1 MTTRTTGGG
10 PWGTARAI
18 LLGAAVACGGL
29 ASGCGAGGCGA
40 GGAEAGEMETASAS
54 GITAPDS
61 VADWSAAFEAEGAI
75 GTMALLDTRTGRT
88 IRHDPARAAERF
100 SPASTSKIY
109 NSLVFLDRGVISDV
123 DSLFVWDGVERWAEV
138 WNRDHSLRSGIEVS
152 AVWLFQRAA
161 LQVGHDGYDDVFAR
175 EPYGNRTLSDTLEM
189 SWLDGTWR
197 ISADEQV
204 AFLDRL
210 RRGALAFSAEDQAT
224 VRDILPVLAEAG
236 EVRVKGKTGWYVRE
250 PDPELGWLVGW
261 VERPDGDLVFA
272 MNAEQA
278 SGASFDIMRGRLR
291 IVRAILEGEGLW
303 PVDPDEAP

>member
-1 MTTRTTGGG
+1 MTAWTTGGG
-10 PWGTARAI
+10 LRGAARAA
-18 LLGAAVACGGL
+18 LLGVVWVCCGL
-29 ASGCGAGGCGA
+29 VSGCGAS
-40 GGAEAGEMETASAS
+40 GAEAGEMEPAPASEV
-54 GITAPDS
+54 TPPDS
-61 VADWSAAFEAEGAI
+61 VADWSAAFEAEGAV
-75 GTMALLDTRTGRT
+75 GTMVLLDTQTGRT
-88 IRHDPARAAERF
+88 VRHDPDRAAERF

-109 NSLVFLDRGVISDV
+109 NSLVFLDRGVVSDV
-123 DSLFVWDGVERWAEV
+123 DSLFAWDGVERWAEV
-138 WNRDHSLRSGIEVS
+138 WNRDHSLRSGLEVS

-161 LQVGHDGYDDVFAR
+161 LQVGRDGYDDVFAR
-175 EPYGNRTLSDTLEM
+175 EPFGNSTMSDALEM

-197 ISADEQV
+197 VSADEQV